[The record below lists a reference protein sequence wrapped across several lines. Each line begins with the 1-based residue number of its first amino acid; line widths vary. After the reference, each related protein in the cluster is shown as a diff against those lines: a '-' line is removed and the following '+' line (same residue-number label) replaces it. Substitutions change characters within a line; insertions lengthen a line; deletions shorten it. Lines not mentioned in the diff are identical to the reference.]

1 MERTVM
7 RSIKSVAGRFSKNS
21 EEKLTVQFPL
31 SSTEMSRKVVPS
43 GITAN
48 CPASVGPAISCWI
61 IKSGISFADV
71 NKVSFDHIKVR
82 LFPANDRRKG
92 EAVYSCRSCFCSFVA
107 LINRFNLGVMRS
119 VIKIRCARYLIRSL
133 KQYWLDL
140 GGINRRNI

>member
-1 MERTVM
+1 MRDKPDCHPHRYSTRRFER
-7 RSIKSVAGRFSKNS
+7 RLRRFLVIHHN
-21 EEKLTVQFPL
+21 
-31 SSTEMSRKVVPS
+31 
-43 GITAN
+43 
-48 CPASVGPAISCWI
+48 VGPLAQRYPPSNEQDLLWNTVRFVFRPPL
-61 IKSGISFADV
+61 ISFADV

-82 LFPANDRRKG
+82 LFPANDRRMG

-119 VIKIRCARYLIRSL
+119 MIKIRCARYLIRSL